1 MKSRNPLMTPALLA
15 CVIAAGVLATPAI
28 ASAATYYV
36 ATNGNDSN
44 SGTLDAP
51 WRSLRQ
57 AVSRL
62 SPGDTLYIRGGVYSS
77 SHDNVDSQAMS
88 VPSGT
93 SWSTPI
99 TISGYPGETVTLR
112 PPNGNAGL
120 RLSVGAPHYL
130 VFQDFAI
137 DMSLQSDPTVGG
149 QIPYDAVEAV
159 YVGNGAHHIR
169 FQRLDIG
176 YTMSHAIQWSTNGVG
191 NPFSSYLE
199 LHDSTIHHA
208 GAATGDS
215 GHGGRG
221 INNGYGIYTFTDDNL
236 LSGNVFYSNYGIA
249 INAYGS
255 RNTVRNN
262 TIRGNG
268 TRGGPAPA
276 INIGAVSYPLNSS
289 DNLIYN
295 NVIYDNPGGIQI
307 YTNAVRTGVF
317 NNTVFRNAPFP
328 GISVQYYGAGTII
341 RNNIIYANSTN
352 YQDSGG
358 FAAAPQFD
366 HNLTADPLFVNIGAY
381 DFRLQA
387 ISPAIDGGLYVA
399 EITSDASGQ
408 QRPQGRAFDIG
419 AFEHGPPEAPAD
431 PPRPPQNVRI
441 LSR

>member
-51 WRSLRQ
+51 WRSLRR

-62 SPGDTLYIRGGVYSS
+62 SPADTLYIRGGVYSS
-77 SHDNVDSQAMS
+77 SQDNVDSQAMS

-93 SWSTPI
+93 SWSAPI

-112 PPNGNAGL
+112 PPDNNPGL
-120 RLSVGAPHYL
+120 RLTVGAPHYL
-130 VFQDFAI
+130 IFQDFAI
-137 DMSLQSDPTVGG
+137 DMSQQSDPTIGG
-149 QIPYDAVEAV
+149 RIPFDTPEAINV
-159 YVGNGAHHIR
+159 ANGAHHIR

-176 YTMSHAIQWSTNGVG
+176 YTMTHAIVFSTNGVG
-191 NPFSSYLE
+191 DSYPSYLE
-199 LHDSTIHHA
+199 LLDSRIHHC

-215 GHGGRG
+215 GHGGPG
-221 INNGYGIYTFTDDNL
+221 INNGYGIYTKTDDNL
-236 LSGNVFYSNYGIA
+236 LAGNQFDSNYGIA
-249 INAYGS
+249 ITAYGS
-255 RNTVRNN
+255 RNTFRNN

-268 TRGGPAPA
+268 TRGGPAPG
-276 INIGAVSYPLNSS
+276 INIGSGAYPLNSS

-317 NNTVFRNAPFP
+317 NNTVFRNAPFH
-328 GISVQYYGAGTII
+328 GISAQYYGAGTII

-352 YQDSGG
+352 YSDRGG
-358 FAAAPQFD
+358 AGAPQFD

-387 ISPAIDGGLYVA
+387 NSPAIDGGLYVA
-399 EITSDASGQ
+399 DVTSDASGQ

-419 AFEHGPPEAPAD
+419 AFERGAPEAPVD